1 LQVGVPIRTVQQ
13 ANGKENIFFLS
24 VYAFFTGT
32 PLAPLFNNSNL
43 TLSFFT
49 MKTKQELAS
58 ELNEVLER
66 NYDAINGYKD
76 AARDVEN
83 EVLRDFLAKQGAER
97 VRFGKEIRSEV
108 ILLGG
113 NPVEEGSSLGMLHR
127 TWMNFKTNLT
137 HNNEKE
143 VCEECL
149 RGENAALEQYVVL
162 LEEKELPGTLRAELE
177 RHKAQTLQA
186 IIDLKLIKDS
196 FA

>member
-1 LQVGVPIRTVQQ
+1 
-13 ANGKENIFFLS
+13 
-24 VYAFFTGT
+24 
-32 PLAPLFNNSNL
+32 
-43 TLSFFT
+43 

-66 NYDAINGYKD
+66 NYDAVNGYKD

-83 EVLRDFLAKQGAER
+83 EVLRDFLIQQAAER
-97 VRFGKEIRSEV
+97 VRFGKEIRNEV

-113 NPVEEGSSLGMLHR
+113 SPVEEGSALGVLHR

-137 HNNEKE
+137 HHNEKE

-162 LEEKELPGTLRAELE
+162 LEEREIPVSLRVELE
-177 RHKAQTLQA
+177 RHKAKTLQA
-186 IIDLKLIKDS
+186 IIDLKLIRDA
-196 FA
+196 FE